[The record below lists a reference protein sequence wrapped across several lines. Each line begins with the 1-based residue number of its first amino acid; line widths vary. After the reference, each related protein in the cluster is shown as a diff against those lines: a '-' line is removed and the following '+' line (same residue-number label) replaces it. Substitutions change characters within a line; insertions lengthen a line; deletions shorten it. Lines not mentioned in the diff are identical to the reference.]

1 MASLHPHDHF
11 YSNRH
16 SNYSSHS
23 PSPEAEKMLKQPNG
37 GPGPEAGAIP
47 DGLEVNTGANY
58 STAPQSYEPAQ
69 AQPYYDQLQHQHQ
82 HQPHTP
88 QTNYTETTYAQN
100 QHSPMPEKQ
109 LAERKG
115 SKDDGTICGLRK
127 ATFWLLILSS
137 LLFCALVG
145 VAGGLGALVASK
157 NNEIANLQSPSSSSS
172 TATPT
177 SASSSAAFDLSKPA
191 ATDTPIA
198 LNKCPG
204 SSSVLTYQVPGTN
217 LTFSKDCGTD
227 YLYND
232 IAQVP
237 AKNFEECVR
246 YCAAFNLQQQ
256 SRKGPCKG
264 VVYIYE
270 GEQGEDSNWCWMK
283 YTKNMVQNGA
293 KDYTESAWI
302 L

>member
-1 MASLHPHDHF
+1 MASLHPHNHF

-16 SNYSSHS
+16 SKHSSQS
-23 PSPEAEKMLKQPNG
+23 PSPEAEKMLKHPDG
-37 GPGPEAGAIP
+37 TPGPEADAIP

-58 STAPQSYEPAQ
+58 STAPQTYEPAQ
-69 AQPYYDQLQHQHQ
+69 TQPYYGQQQHQ

-88 QTNYTETTYAQN
+88 QTNYTETTYAHN
-100 QHSPMPEKQ
+100 QHSPMPEKRP
-109 LAERKG
+109 AEGNG

-127 ATFWLLILSS
+127 ATFWLLVLSS

-145 VAGGLGALVASK
+145 VAGGLSALVASK
-157 NNEIANLQSPSSSSS
+157 NSEIANLQSPSTSSS

-177 SASSSAAFDLSKPA
+177 SASSAVAFDLSKPA

-204 SSSVLTYQVPGTN
+204 TSSALTYEVPGTN

-227 YLYND
+227 YLFND

>member
-1 MASLHPHDHF
+1 MASLHPHNHF

-16 SNYSSHS
+16 SKHSSQS
-23 PSPEAEKMLKQPNG
+23 PSPEAEKMLKHPDG
-37 GPGPEAGAIP
+37 TPGPEADAIP

-58 STAPQSYEPAQ
+58 STAPQTYEPAQ
-69 AQPYYDQLQHQHQ
+69 TQPYYGQQQHQ

-88 QTNYTETTYAQN
+88 QTNYTETT
-100 QHSPMPEKQ
+100 
-109 LAERKG
+109 
-115 SKDDGTICGLRK
+115 
-127 ATFWLLILSS
+127 
-137 LLFCALVG
+137 
-145 VAGGLGALVASK
+145 
-157 NNEIANLQSPSSSSS
+157 LQSPSTSSS

-177 SASSSAAFDLSKPA
+177 SASSAVAFDLSKPA

-204 SSSVLTYQVPGTN
+204 TSSALTYEVPGTN

-227 YLYND
+227 YLFND

>member
-1 MASLHPHDHF
+1 
-11 YSNRH
+11 
-16 SNYSSHS
+16 
-23 PSPEAEKMLKQPNG
+23 MLKHPNG
-37 GPGPEAGAIP
+37 GPGPEGDAIP

-69 AQPYYDQLQHQHQ
+69 AQPYYDQQQHQHQ

-109 LAERKG
+109 LAEGKG

-127 ATFWLLILSS
+127 ATSQLTHLLS
-137 LLFCALVG
+137 
-145 VAGGLGALVASK
+145 
-157 NNEIANLQSPSSSSS
+157 LQSPSSSSS